1 MTLIRSLIV
10 ITLVAFAFSS
20 CKKDDSSQPP
30 SSADRIKTYTEAITS
45 EDFSWTTTYNLSYDN
60 EGRLTSITDAAVPG
74 NRFAYTHSASGFDMD
89 IYVNGNVIIHEDV
102 FLSNNRMDSTFQ
114 YNDEGDT
121 TTEKYNYNPSNLM
134 VKLNRYTYS
143 NGVSVL
149 DETVNYTYD
158 ANNNITSE
166 ISNFGSAQFEYNE
179 QSPDMIELFPLY
191 YSPSQKLPSRVTEGG
206 VTIDHTYTLDS
217 KNRLIIDL
225 AVYSTGEMVTRTF
238 TYE

>member
-10 ITLVAFAFSS
+10 ITLIAFAFSS

-30 SSADRIKTYTEAITS
+30 TADRIKTYTEAITS
-45 EDFSWTTTYNLSYDN
+45 EDFSWTATYNLSYDN
-60 EGRLTSITDAAVPG
+60 EGRLISATDAAIPG
-74 NRFAYTHSASGFDMD
+74 NRFAYTHSTNGFDMD

-121 TTEKYNYNPSNLM
+121 TTEKYNYNPSNQM

-143 NGVSVL
+143 NGVSEL

-166 ISNFGSAQFEYNE
+166 ISNFSHTEYEYNE
-179 QSPDMIELFPLY
+179 QSPDIIDLFPLY
-191 YSPSQKLPSRVTEGG
+191 YSPSQKLPSRVIEGG
-206 VTIDHTYTLDS
+206 VTLDHTYTLDS
-217 KNRLIIDL
+217 KNRLVIDHG
-225 AVYSTGEMVTRTF
+225 VYSSGEVVTRTF